1 LGCAIALGLTAIV
14 MAVPVVRA
22 RLGWNSA
29 APLSYLSGEKIDL
42 DTAVYAGSTR
52 TLIFFSRAGCS
63 ACQASQPAMAA
74 ITADL
79 AKLPDVRVVM
89 VTPAFSQDEQFFARS
104 VGIDETRLFPVEG
117 KRLRIRHVPA
127 YVMVDASGMVLL
139 TREGRVTDADREAIV
154 RFALQSG
161 AASP

>member
-1 LGCAIALGLTAIV
+1 
-14 MAVPVVRA
+14 MAVPAVIA

-29 APLSYLSGEKIDL
+29 APPSYVPGEKIDL
-42 DTAVYAGSTR
+42 DSGVYAASTR
-52 TLIFFSRAGCS
+52 TLVFFSRAGCS

-89 VTPAFSQDEQFFARS
+89 VTPPAFSQDEQLFARS
-104 VGIDETRLFPVEG
+104 VGINETRLFPVES
-117 KRLRIRHVPA
+117 KRLRIRHIPA
-127 YVMVDASGMVLL
+127 YVMVDASGTVLL
-139 TREGRVTDADREAIV
+139 TREGRVTETDREAIV